1 MRGGDTEVVAL
12 GYLACPTEEQG
23 SAVTREQKLALII
36 GFSLILAVG
45 VLISDHLSRARTDTI
60 IADTDI
66 DQPMVVHRLADVP
79 PGIGETGLPLA
90 GRDAVAMDPGTPV
103 SLPGMNAQPRESINV
118 AALLPKVS
126 DPALSDGRS
135 MLDDSSESSPVEVRM
150 TAQANT
156 SPLPMFEPVEGYGRP
171 AANGSLTPT
180 AEQLARKLQDDR
192 SQVSTLQPVSQP
204 VKQITHVVA
213 EGETLYGIASKYY
226 GNGDL
231 WPELLKANKSAA
243 DEEGRVFE
251 GAKLVIPQRGGAAIA
266 QTSAQ
271 VPVQKPAL
279 TPSAPVTQAPVTKPD
294 TQTASG
300 AYGSYTIKKGDT
312 LSEISQELMGTMRR
326 MNELIELNKDQIQ
339 DADDIRVGMKLR
351 YPRGQRA

>member
-1 MRGGDTEVVAL
+1 MRGDDTEVVAF
-12 GYLACPTEEQG
+12 GHVACPTEQG

-60 IADTDI
+60 IADTEI

-90 GRDAVAMDPGTPV
+90 GRDAVALDPGPGTPV
-103 SLPGMNAQPRESINV
+103 SLPGMNTQPRESINV
-118 AALLPKVS
+118 ASLMPKVS
-126 DPALSDGRS
+126 DPVESVERS
-135 MLDDSSESSPVEVRM
+135 MLDDSAEAPVEVRM
-150 TAQANT
+150 TAQAK
-156 SPLPMFEPVEGYGRP
+156 PLDLPMFEPVEGYARP
-171 AANGSLTPT
+171 TVSETLTPT
-180 AEQLARKLQDDR
+180 AEQLARKMQESR
-192 SQVSTLQPVSQP
+192 SQVPTLQPVTQP
-204 VKQITHVVA
+204 ATQITHVVA
-213 EGETLYGIASKYY
+213 EGETLYGIAAKYY

-231 WPELLKANKSAA
+231 WPELLKANKASA
-243 DEEGRVFE
+243 DDEGRVFE
-251 GAKLVIPQRGGAAIA
+251 GARLVIPQRGGTPIA
-266 QTSAQ
+266 QTPTQ
-271 VPVQKPAL
+271 QKPAV
-279 TPSAPVTQAPVTKPD
+279 TRNTPVTQAPVTKPE
-294 TQTASG
+294 TQNASG
-300 AYGSYTIKKGDT
+300 AYGYYTIKKGDT